1 MIILDINGLDPLILL
16 LFHFCLIGGLIL
28 SVGHTRLKYINFQHT
43 FFRLRDVFSR
53 IDPTTLRNLFS
64 RISLVNGLLT
74 FLLNSLSR
82 LCCSPNSS
90 LIAASLQF
98 EYVFPRFCET

>member
-1 MIILDINGLDPLILL
+1 MIILDINGLDPLIPLSL
-16 LFHFCLIGGLIL
+16 HFRLINGPTLIG
-28 SVGHTRLKYINFQHT
+28 GHTRLKYINFQQT

-53 IDPTTLRNLFS
+53 IDPSTLRNIFS

-82 LCCSPNSS
+82 LCRRANSS
-90 LIAASLQF
+90 LLAASQQF